1 MFTTLLNA
9 QRQVITFTGRLL
21 SLIFVDN
28 AILQFLKVVVSV
40 TIIINCF
47 SLILFLSNVS
57 VSTEERGNRVHEILE
72 LTLNY

>member
-28 AILQFLKVVVSV
+28 AILQFLKVVSV